1 MNGGSTSVE
10 RYELVGE
17 LATGGMATVYL
28 GRQRGVLGFSR
39 TVAIKS
45 MHPQLAKD
53 PSFRAMF
60 IDEAHLTARIR
71 HPNVVPTLDIVQSE
85 TKLLIVM
92 EYVEGVSLSVLL
104 RAAQKQGRKL
114 PVPFVAA
121 IARDLLEGLH
131 AAHELTDENGVS
143 LGVVHRDVSPQNIL
157 IGVDGI
163 ARVVDF
169 GVAKAT
175 GRSYQTQT
183 GEIRGKVGYMAPEQM
198 FGEAV
203 DRRTD
208 VYAAGVVLWEALAG
222 ERLFN
227 APTDAALVLLV
238 MRGMSTAPSVA
249 RGEAL
254 PEGLDNVVG
263 RALSQEPSARWTTS
277 AEMVKQLAKVMPPA
291 SREEIGR
298 LVRELAPEELAVR
311 SSYLRQS
318 APDLQVA
325 ALEPEAKA
333 VLEVLTRA
341 TMNRSAMTRDLPV
354 AKQTLVMMQET
365 PPPRRPFVPVLLPIL
380 AVLAVLSTI
389 FLVSTISFVH
399 RGGRARVTNAS
410 PTTAATGLALESP
423 DPSLTVSAP
432 PPPKASAPPAE
443 SAESADPAENG
454 EKAGKTPKPA
464 PSAKKAPKTVAS
476 GAKVDC
482 TLPYT
487 TDDEGHRHYKEEC
500 LK

>member
-1 MNGGSTSVE
+1 MNGGLTSVE
-10 RYELVGE
+10 RYELLGE

-28 GRQRGVLGFSR
+28 GRQRGALGFSR

-60 IDEAHLTARIR
+60 VDEAHLTARIR

-114 PVPFVAA
+114 PVPVVAS
-121 IARDLLEGLH
+121 IVRDVLDGLH
-131 AAHELTDENGVS
+131 AAHELTDEDGAS
-143 LGVVHRDVSPQNIL
+143 LEVVHRDVSPQNVL
-157 IGVDGI
+157 VGVDGT

-208 VYAAGVVLWEALAG
+208 VYSAGVVLWEALVC

-238 MRGMSTAPSVA
+238 TRGMTVPPSTA
-249 RGEAL
+249 RGERL
-254 PEGLDNVVG
+254 PEGLDQLAT
-263 RALSQEPSARWTTS
+263 RALSQDPSGRWATA
-277 AEMVKQLAKVMPPA
+277 AEMSKQLAAVTPLA
-291 SREEIGR
+291 SREEVGR
-298 LVRELAPEELAVR
+298 LVRELAHEEIAVR
-311 SSYLRQS
+311 GAYLRGS
-318 APDLQVA
+318 APALQGA

-333 VLEVLTRA
+333 VLDVLTRA
-341 TMNRSAMTRDLPV
+341 TLNRTALARDIPV
-354 AKQTLVMMQET
+354 AKQTLVMMQQQL
-365 PPPRRPFVPVLLPIL
+365 PPPRRKFVPVLLPIL

-389 FLVSTISFVH
+389 FLVSTIAFVS
-399 RGGRARVTNAS
+399 RTGRTRANAS
-410 PTTAATGLALESP
+410 TTGATSSLASQPKLAEPSSAASTGSTRPA
-423 DPSLTVSAP
+423 DTDAAVAP
-432 PPPKASAPPAE
+432 GSTRE
-443 SAESADPAENG
+443 
-454 EKAGKTPKPA
+454 
-464 PSAKKAPKTVAS
+464 S
-476 GAKVDC
+476 GATAGGAKG
-482 TLPYT
+482 
-487 TDDEGHRHYKEEC
+487 E
-500 LK
+500 

>member
-1 MNGGSTSVE
+1 VNGGSTSVE
-10 RYELVGE
+10 RYELLGE

-104 RAAQKQGRKL
+104 RAAQKRGRKL
-114 PVPFVAA
+114 PVPVVAA
-121 IARDLLEGLH
+121 IARDMLDGLH
-131 AAHELTDENGVS
+131 AAHELTDENGAS
-143 LGVVHRDVSPQNIL
+143 LGVVHRDVSPQNVL
-157 IGVDGI
+157 VGVDGI

-183 GEIRGKVGYMAPEQM
+183 GEIRGKIGYMAPEQM

-238 MRGMSTAPSVA
+238 TRGVSLSASVA
-249 RGEAL
+249 RGEHL
-254 PEGLDNVVG
+254 PEGLDALVA
-263 RALSQEPSARWTTS
+263 RALSQEPAGRWTTA
-277 AEMVKQLAKVMPPA
+277 AEMAKQLAKYTQPA
-291 SREEIGR
+291 SREEVGR
-298 LVRELAPEELAVR
+298 LVRELAPDELSLRA
-311 SSYLRQS
+311 SYLRQS
-318 APDLQVA
+318 SAELHA
-325 ALEPEAKA
+325 SALEPDAKA
-333 VLEVLTRA
+333 VLEILTRA
-341 TMNRSAMTRDLPV
+341 TMSHAAMARDVPLS
-354 AKQTLVMMQET
+354 KRTLVMMQG
-365 PPPRRPFVPVLLPIL
+365 PPRRPFVPVLLPIL

-389 FLVSTISFVH
+389 FLVATISFVH
-399 RGGRARVTNAS
+399 RGRRARATHAS
-410 PTTAATGLALESP
+410 TAAAASGVAFSSAGPPSP
-423 DPSLTVSAP
+423 ASTVSGAP
-432 PPPKASAPPAE
+432 ASDEATEPVTSATAKPTNSGAAASASRP
-443 SAESADPAENG
+443 
-454 EKAGKTPKPA
+454 
-464 PSAKKAPKTVAS
+464 
-476 GAKVDC
+476 DC
-482 TLPYT
+482 TLPYVI
-487 TDDEGHRHYKEEC
+487 DPNGDRHYKPEC
-500 LK
+500 LQ